1 MWKSYLT
8 AGIRAFARNRTYAL
22 INVLGLALGFA
33 ACLMILLYVRYEL
46 SYDSW
51 VPNAENIYQV
61 QTDYAPQENGDDLNL
76 QMSSYVS
83 GLAVARDFPQVE
95 RRVYLLPNIA
105 TVIRGGQ
112 ALAVRDAAMVDGP
125 FFDVFAFPLVHGDPR
140 TALAR
145 PGSVVLSESE
155 ALRLFGPGN
164 PVGETLTVAV
174 GGRNVDHRV
183 GGVMRDLPRNSH
195 MRLTLLTRF
204 DPVSFFA
211 DSPGF
216 FTDWGWQAGW
226 VYVALRPGSTAEEIH
241 RQMPA
246 WEARNIPVSA
256 EVDFR
261 AQQDYRLVGLPDI
274 HLGDA
279 QDAGAVRGNDRT
291 TIATFAIVAALVLA
305 TACFNFINLSTASA
319 SRRAREV
326 ALRKVLGARRRQLV
340 VQFLGESL
348 LVATIAMLIA
358 LAAVELLLAPYAA
371 FLDAD
376 LSIAYLGSG
385 GLLLPILGLVLLI
398 GIAGGLYPA
407 FYLSRFQPGL
417 VLKANRSAAE
427 TPGTGRIRTLL
438 VIAQFSVSI
447 GLIICTAIIYAQTV
461 YARTVDPGYRSSSL
475 IQIAN
480 VSDEKVAPVAEALM
494 RELRGIDGVEAVAR
508 SNVGIGT
515 TGNVTQ
521 LVQVP
526 SVVEP
531 IEISY
536 VPVGPNFFQTMEIE
550 PLAGRL
556 FDENRAADDSTRGDE
571 AADRALAARGMN
583 IVINARAAT
592 ALGFRE
598 PRAAIGQQV
607 RAELLGEDNGQV
619 PLTIVGVVED
629 SRFRSVRDPIRATM
643 FRQSRGALDW
653 LMVRHSG
660 ADAHSVQRAIEATW
674 KRLVPD
680 VPFEARTSETIIAD
694 LYAAERARAQA
705 FAAFALLAVLIACMG
720 LFRFGRLHR
729 RAAHPGDR
737 HPQGLRRE
745 HDRHIEIACLAIL
758 QARADRQSGR
768 LAGRLVGD
776 ARMAERLRSAHRSG
790 ACALRDRGHAR
801 ARHRHRH
808 HSGPR
813 DQGRAAKPHPRAQIR
828 IGDGRCGATI

>member
-1 MWKSYLT
+1 MWRSYLT
-8 AGIRAFARNRTYAL
+8 VGIRAFARNWTYAF
-22 INVLGLALGFA
+22 INVFGLALGFA
-33 ACLMILLYVRYEL
+33 ACLLILLYVRYEL

-51 VPNAENIYQV
+51 LPNAENIYQV
-61 QTDYAPQENGDDLNL
+61 QTDYAPQANGDDLNL

-83 GLAVARDFPQVE
+83 GLAIARDFPQVE

-105 TVIRGGQ
+105 TVIRDGQ
-112 ALAVRDAAMVDGP
+112 ALAVRDSAMVDGP

-140 TALAR
+140 TALAQ

-155 ALRLFGPGN
+155 ALRLFGAGN
-164 PVGETLTVAV
+164 PVGQTLTVAV
-174 GGRNVDHRV
+174 NGRNVDHRV

-195 MRLTLLTRF
+195 MRLTMLTRF

-246 WEARNIPVSA
+246 WEARNIPSSA

-261 AQQDYRLVGLPDI
+261 AQQDYRLIGLPDI

-279 QDAGAVRGNDRT
+279 QDGGAVRGNDRT

-305 TACFNFINLSTASA
+305 TACFNFINLSTTSA

-326 ALRKVLGARRRQLV
+326 ALRKVLGARRQQLV

-348 LVATIAMLIA
+348 LVATVAMLIA

-385 GLLLPILGLVLLI
+385 GLLLTILGLVLLI

-461 YARTVDPGYRSSSL
+461 YARTVDPGYRSGGL

-480 VSDEKVAPVAEALM
+480 VSDERVAPVAEALM
-494 RELRGIDGVEAVAR
+494 RELHGIDGVEAVAR
-508 SNVGIGT
+508 SNVGVGT

-526 SVVEP
+526 RAAQP
-531 IEISY
+531 IEISSA
-536 VPVGPNFFQTMEIE
+536 PVGPNFFQTMEIE

-556 FDENRAADDSTRGDE
+556 FEENRAADDATRASPRDE
-571 AADRALAARGMN
+571 AADRALAARGLN
-583 IVINARAAT
+583 ILINARAAT

-598 PRAAIGQQV
+598 PRSAIGQQV
-607 RAELLGEDNGQV
+607 RAELFGEDYGPV
-619 PLTIVGVVED
+619 ALTIVGVVED

-660 ADAHSVQRAIEATW
+660 ADAGRVQRAIETVW

-680 VPFEARTSETIIAD
+680 VPFEARASETIIAD
-694 LYAAERARAQA
+694 LYAAERARAQT

-720 LFRFGRLHR
+720 LFGL
-729 RAAHPGDR
+729 AAFT
-737 HPQGLRRE
+737 
-745 HDRHIEIACLAIL
+745 
-758 QARADRQSGR
+758 
-768 LAGRLVGD
+768 
-776 ARMAERLRSAHRSG
+776 AERRTREIGIRKVFGASTIDILKLLVWQFSKPVLIANLIAWPVAWWAMREWLNGFEARIDLGPAPFVIAAMLALVIAVGTIAGHAIKVARRSPIL
-790 ACALRDRGHAR
+790 ALRYE
-801 ARHRHRH
+801 
-808 HSGPR
+808 
-813 DQGRAAKPHPRAQIR
+813 
-828 IGDGRCGATI
+828 

>member
-1 MWKSYLT
+1 MWRSYLT

-46 SYDSW
+46 SYDNW

-61 QTDYAPQENGDDLNL
+61 QTDYAPQDNGDDPNL
-76 QMSSYVS
+76 QMSSYVA
-83 GLAVARDFPQVE
+83 GLALARDFPQVE
-95 RRVYLLPNIA
+95 RRVYLLPNVA
-105 TVIRGGQ
+105 NVIRGGQ
-112 ALAVRDAAMVDGP
+112 ALAVRDSAMVDGP
-125 FFDVFAFPLVHGDPR
+125 FFDVFAFPLVHGDAR
-140 TALAR
+140 TALAQ

-174 GGRNVDHRV
+174 NGRNVDHRV

-195 MRLTLLTRF
+195 MRLRMLTRF

-211 DSPGF
+211 DSPDF

-226 VYVALRPGSTAEEIH
+226 VYVALRPGSSADEIH

-246 WEARNIPVSA
+246 WETRNIPVSA
-256 EVDFR
+256 EVNFR
-261 AQQDYRLVGLPDI
+261 AQQDYRLIGLPDV

-279 QDAGAVRGNDRT
+279 QDGGAVRGNDRT

-326 ALRKVLGARRRQLV
+326 ALRKVLGARRQQLV

-348 LVATIAMLIA
+348 LVATVAMLIA

-447 GLIICTAIIYAQTV
+447 GLIICTAIVYAQTV
-461 YARTVDPGYRSSSL
+461 YARTVDPGYRSGGL

-480 VSDEKVAPVAEALM
+480 VSDDRVAPVAEALM
-494 RELRGIDGVEAVAR
+494 RELRGIDGVGAVAR
-508 SNVGIGT
+508 TNIGVGT

-526 SVVEP
+526 RVAQP
-531 IEISY
+531 IEISSA
-536 VPVGPNFFQTMEIE
+536 PVGPNFFQTMEIE

-556 FDENRAADDSTRGDE
+556 FEESRAADDATRANPRDE
-571 AADRALAARGMN
+571 AADRALAARGIN
-583 IVINARAAT
+583 ILINARAAT

-598 PRAAIGQQV
+598 PRAAVGQQV
-607 RAELLGEDNGQV
+607 RAELFGADYGQV

-660 ADAHSVQRAIEATW
+660 ADAQQVQRAIEAIW

-694 LYAAERARAQA
+694 LYAAERARAQT

-720 LFRFGRLHR
+720 LFGLAAFTAERRTREIGIRKVFGASTMDIVKLLVWQFSKPVLIANLIAWPVAWWAMREWLNGFEAR
-729 RAAHPGDR
+729 IDLGPAPFVIAAM
-737 HPQGLRRE
+737 L
-745 HDRHIEIACLAIL
+745 ALAIAIGTIAGHAIKV
-758 QARADRQSGR
+758 AR
-768 LAGRLVGD
+768 
-776 ARMAERLRSAHRSG
+776 RSPIL
-790 ACALRDRGHAR
+790 ALRYE
-801 ARHRHRH
+801 
-808 HSGPR
+808 
-813 DQGRAAKPHPRAQIR
+813 
-828 IGDGRCGATI
+828 

>member
-1 MWKSYLT
+1 MWQSYLT

-51 VPNAENIYQV
+51 VPNAGNIYQV
-61 QTDYAPQENGDDLNL
+61 QTDYAPQDNGDDLNL
-76 QMSSYVS
+76 QMSSYVA
-83 GLAVARDFPQVE
+83 GLAIARDFPQVE
-95 RRVYLLPNIA
+95 RRVYLLPDTAN
-105 TVIRGGQ
+105 VIRGGH
-112 ALAVRDAAMVDGP
+112 AFAVRDSALVDGP

-140 TALAR
+140 TALAQ

-164 PVGETLTVAV
+164 PVGQTLTVALQ
-174 GGRNVDHRV
+174 GRNVDHRV

-195 MRLTLLTRF
+195 MRLRMLIRF

-211 DSPGF
+211 DSPDF

-246 WEARNIPVSA
+246 WETRNIPVGA
-256 EVDFR
+256 DGGFR
-261 AQQDYRLVGLPDI
+261 AQQDYRLIGIRDV

-279 QDAGAVRGNDRT
+279 QDDGAVRGNDRT

-326 ALRKVLGARRRQLV
+326 ALRKVLGARRQQLV

-348 LVATIAMLIA
+348 LVAALAMLIA
-358 LAAVELLLAPYAA
+358 VAAVELLLAPYAA

-376 LSIAYLGSG
+376 LSLAYLGGG
-385 GLLLPILGLVLLI
+385 GLLLPMLGMVLVI

-407 FYLSRFQPGL
+407 FYLSRFQPGM

-447 GLIICTAIIYAQTV
+447 GLIICTAIVYAQTV
-461 YARTVDPGYRSSSL
+461 YARTADPGYRSGRL

-480 VSDEKVAPVAEALM
+480 TSDARVWTVAEALT
-494 RELRGIDGVEAVAR
+494 REVRGLEGVEAAAR
-508 SNVGIGT
+508 ANVGIGT

-521 LVQVP
+521 RVQVP
-526 SVVEP
+526 GIAEP
-531 IEISY
+531 IEISI

-556 FDENRAADDSTRGDE
+556 FEENRAADDATRGDE
-571 AADRALAARGMN
+571 AADRALAARGIN

-598 PRAAIGQQV
+598 PRTAVGQQV
-607 RAELLGEDNGQV
+607 RAELLGEDYGPV
-619 PLTIVGVVED
+619 PLTIVGVVEN
-629 SRFRSVRDPIRATM
+629 SRFRSIRDPIRATL

-653 LMVRHSG
+653 LIVRHSG
-660 ADAHSVQRAIEATW
+660 DAQRVQRAIEATW

-694 LYAAERARAQA
+694 LYAAERARAQT
-705 FAAFALLAVLIACMG
+705 FAAFALLAVLIACLG
-720 LFRFGRLHR
+720 LFGLAAFTAERRTREIGIRKVFGASAVDIVKLLVWQFSKPVLIANLIAWPVAWWAMRDWLNGFDAR
-729 RAAHPGDR
+729 IDLGPTPFVLA
-737 HPQGLRRE
+737 GLLALV
-745 HDRHIEIACLAIL
+745 IAIGTIAGHAIRV
-758 QARADRQSGR
+758 ARANPI
-768 LAGRLVGD
+768 
-776 ARMAERLRSAHRSG
+776 H
-790 ACALRDRGHAR
+790 ALRYE
-801 ARHRHRH
+801 
-808 HSGPR
+808 
-813 DQGRAAKPHPRAQIR
+813 
-828 IGDGRCGATI
+828 

>member
-1 MWKSYLT
+1 MWQSYLT
-8 AGIRAFARNRTYAL
+8 AGLRAFARDRTYAL

-51 VPNAENIYQV
+51 IPNAENIYQV

-76 QMSSYVS
+76 QMSSYVA
-83 GLAVARDFPQVE
+83 GLALERDFPQVE

-105 TVIRGGQ
+105 TVIRRGQ

-125 FFDVFAFPLVHGDPR
+125 FFDVFALPLVHGDPR

-174 GGRNVDHRV
+174 NGRNVDHRV

-195 MRLTLLTRF
+195 LRLTMLTRF
-204 DPVSFFA
+204 DPVSHFA
-211 DSPGF
+211 DSPDF

-246 WEARNIPVSA
+246 WEARNIPVST
-256 EVDFR
+256 EVNFR
-261 AQQDYRLVGLPDI
+261 AQQDYRLIALPDI
-274 HLGDA
+274 HLGEA

-326 ALRKVLGARRRQLV
+326 ALRKVLGARRQQLV

-348 LVATIAMLIA
+348 LVATVAMLIA

-376 LSIAYLGSG
+376 LVLTYLGSG
-385 GLLLPILGLVLLI
+385 GLLLPIVGLVLLI

-407 FYLSRFQPGL
+407 FYLSRFQPGM

-461 YARTVDPGYRSSSL
+461 YARTVDPGYRSGGL

-480 VSDEKVAPVAEALM
+480 VSDARVWPVAEALM
-494 RELRGIDGVEAVAR
+494 QELSGLEGVEAVAR

-515 TGNVTQ
+515 TGNVTE
-521 LVQVP
+521 LVRVP
-526 SVVEP
+526 GIAEP
-531 IEISY
+531 IEISI
-536 VPVGPNFFQTMEIE
+536 VPVGPDFFQTMEIQ

-556 FDENRAADDSTRGDE
+556 FEESRVADDSTRGDE
-571 AADRALAARGMN
+571 AATRALAARGIN
-583 IVINARAAT
+583 ILINARAAT

-598 PRAAIGQQV
+598 PRAAVGRQV
-607 RAELLGEDNGQV
+607 SAELLGED
-619 PLTIVGVVED
+619 
-629 SRFRSVRDPIRATM
+629 
-643 FRQSRGALDW
+643 
-653 LMVRHSG
+653 
-660 ADAHSVQRAIEATW
+660 
-674 KRLVPD
+674 
-680 VPFEARTSETIIAD
+680 
-694 LYAAERARAQA
+694 
-705 FAAFALLAVLIACMG
+705 
-720 LFRFGRLHR
+720 
-729 RAAHPGDR
+729 
-737 HPQGLRRE
+737 
-745 HDRHIEIACLAIL
+745 
-758 QARADRQSGR
+758 
-768 LAGRLVGD
+768 
-776 ARMAERLRSAHRSG
+776 
-790 ACALRDRGHAR
+790 
-801 ARHRHRH
+801 
-808 HSGPR
+808 
-813 DQGRAAKPHPRAQIR
+813 
-828 IGDGRCGATI
+828 

>member
-1 MWKSYLT
+1 MWTSYLT
-8 AGIRAFARNRTYAL
+8 AGLRAFARNRTYAL

-51 VPNAENIYQV
+51 VPNAENIYQM
-61 QTDYAPQENGDDLNL
+61 QTDYAPQDNGDDPNL

-83 GLAVARDFPQVE
+83 GLAIARDFPQVE
-95 RRVYLLPNIA
+95 RRVYLLPNTA
-105 TVIRGGQ
+105 TVIRNGQ
-112 ALAVRDAAMVDGP
+112 AFAVPEAAMVDGP

-140 TALAR
+140 TALAE

-155 ALRLFGPGN
+155 ALRLFGAGN

-174 GGRNVDHRV
+174 QGRNVDHRV

-195 MRLTLLTRF
+195 MRLRMLTRF
-204 DPVSFFA
+204 DPAGFFGA
-211 DSPGF
+211 NSDF

-261 AQQDYRLVGLPDI
+261 AQQDYRLIGLRDV
-274 HLGDA
+274 HLGEA
-279 QDAGAVRGNDRT
+279 QDGAAVRGNDRT

-326 ALRKVLGARRRQLV
+326 ALRKVLGARRQQLV

-348 LVATIAMLIA
+348 LVATVAMLIA

-427 TPGTGRIRTLL
+427 MPGTGRIRTLL
-438 VIAQFSVSI
+438 VITQFSVSI

-461 YARTVDPGYRSSSL
+461 YARTVDPGYRSGGL

-480 VSDEKVAPVAEALM
+480 VSDGRVASVAEALM

-508 SNVGIGT
+508 TNVGVGT

-521 LVQVP
+521 RVQVP
-526 SVVEP
+526 RVAEP
-531 IEISY
+531 VEISSA
-536 VPVGPNFFQTMEIE
+536 PVGPNFFQTMEIE

-556 FDENRAADDSTRGDE
+556 FEENRAADDATRASPRDE
-571 AADRALAARGMN
+571 AADRALAARGIN
-583 IVINARAAT
+583 ILINARAAT
-592 ALGFRE
+592 ALGFRS

-607 RAELLGEDNGQV
+607 RAELLGEDIGPV

-660 ADAHSVQRAIEATW
+660 DDAQGAQRAIEATW
-674 KRLVPD
+674 KRLVLD

-694 LYAAERARAQA
+694 LYAAERARAQT

-720 LFRFGRLHR
+720 LFGLAAFTAERRTREIGIRKVFGASTMDILKLLVWQFSKPVLIANLIAWPVAWWAMREWLNGFEAR
-729 RAAHPGDR
+729 IDLGPAPFVIAAM
-737 HPQGLRRE
+737 L
-745 HDRHIEIACLAIL
+745 ALAIAIGTIAGHAIKV
-758 QARADRQSGR
+758 ARANPI
-768 LAGRLVGD
+768 
-776 ARMAERLRSAHRSG
+776 H
-790 ACALRDRGHAR
+790 ALRYE
-801 ARHRHRH
+801 
-808 HSGPR
+808 
-813 DQGRAAKPHPRAQIR
+813 
-828 IGDGRCGATI
+828 